1 VAVGHWHN
9 SRMAREHLDNSASA
23 GLPVVAA
30 EGEINGYWVVRAQG
44 DLDSDTIDPLYLSMW
59 QAAGGHH
66 QAVVLEASAVT
77 FADSSFLS
85 LLIEVHQR
93 TDLRVAA
100 PGTALTRLL
109 RTAGV
114 DRVLRSFPT
123 LEAALAASP
132 TAR

>member
-1 VAVGHWHN
+1 MVTGSWHN
-9 SRMAREHLDNSASA
+9 SRMARDHLDNSAPA

-30 EGEINGYWVVRAQG
+30 EGEINGHWVVRAQG
-44 DLDSDTIDPLYLSMW
+44 DLDSDSVDPLFVAMW
-59 QAAGGHH
+59 QAVAGHET
-66 QAVVLEASAVT
+66 VVLEASAIT

-93 TDLRVAA
+93 TDLRIAA
-100 PGTALTRLL
+100 PGTTLTRLL

-114 DRVLRSFPT
+114 DRVLRSYPT
-123 LEAALAASP
+123 LDAALGAPP

>member
-1 VAVGHWHN
+1 
-9 SRMAREHLDNSASA
+9 MAREHLDNSASA

-44 DLDSDTIDPLYLSMW
+44 DLDSDSIDPLFIAMW
-59 QAAGGHH
+59 QAAGGHEV
-66 QAVVLEASAVT
+66 VVLEASAVT

-93 TDLRVAA
+93 TELRIAA
-100 PGTALTRLL
+100 PGTVLTRLL

-114 DRVLRSFPT
+114 DRVLRSYPT
-123 LEAALAASP
+123 LDAALAAPP